1 MYSSTTVLCHLLCDW
16 KQGGEQFPKYC
27 IFLSRCIR
35 IKEKM
40 VARETGH
47 SCQLCR
53 RLIIKYL
60 QGALYSH
67 KHRQEHSQAR
77 DPDVALGTISGDWH
91 LPSAKKNV
99 CGCVCSLQKVNTH

>member
-1 MYSSTTVLCHLLCDW
+1 
-16 KQGGEQFPKYC
+16 
-27 IFLSRCIR
+27 
-35 IKEKM
+35 M

-53 RLIIKYL
+53 RLIIKCL

-77 DPDVALGTISGDWH
+77 DPDVALGTRHNFGGWH
-91 LPSAKKNV
+91 LPSAKQNV
-99 CGCVCSLQKVNTH
+99 CGHICSLQKVNTH